1 MPVTNVDKEAAVV
14 ELPSGDD
21 LTLNSSLVCLHCAL
35 YKKMP
40 DLIG

>member
-1 MPVTNVDKEAAVV
+1 MPVTNVDKEAAAV
-14 ELPSGDD
+14 ELPGGGD
-21 LTLNSSLVCLHCAL
+21 LTLASSLVCVHCAL